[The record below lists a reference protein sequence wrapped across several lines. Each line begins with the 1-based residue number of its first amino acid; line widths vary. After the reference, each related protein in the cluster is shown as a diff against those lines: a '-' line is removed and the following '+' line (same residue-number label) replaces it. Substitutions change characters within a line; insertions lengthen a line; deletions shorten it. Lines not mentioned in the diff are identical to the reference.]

1 MFQYLNK
8 LSIIKPLILNI
19 FLVVTLLFFLS
30 CSKSDRSDLS
40 VSLTIGENG
49 AVLLSASAEGTIN
62 YRFSFEE
69 NAVYN
74 NSNGEIE
81 YIYNNKGNYTI
92 AVWAFF
98 DSNEESYSYQTIDV
112 EIKNATGNNSN
123 QSDNWIDSSE
133 EVTQYVGYSLIWNDE
148 FNYRGSP
155 SESKWHLQYI
165 PIDGNNWANNEKQ
178 HYTTR
183 KENSNVSNGTLKIIA
198 LREDF
203 TFNGNRKSYTSSRL
217 NSKFEF
223 QYGRVDVRAKL
234 PSEGGTWPAIWTL
247 GTNIN
252 EIGNFH
258 GDSFGSVGW
267 PKCGEIDLIE
277 QNGWNKSIAYGTFH
291 WTDSQTNEYS
301 NYGEQKNIS
310 NLNISSLTENF
321 HLYSLIWDASS
332 LKILIDDKHL
342 ISLSNSNRAPFDNP
356 HYILLNL
363 AMGGNLGGDIPQ
375 NFNKGQMEIDYVRVY
390 Q

>member
-1 MFQYLNK
+1 M
-8 LSIIKPLILNI
+8 
-19 FLVVTLLFFLS
+19 
-30 CSKSDRSDLS
+30 
-40 VSLTIGENG
+40 
-49 AVLLSASAEGTIN
+49 
-62 YRFSFEE
+62 
-69 NAVYN
+69 
-74 NSNGEIE
+74 
-81 YIYNNKGNYTI
+81 
-92 AVWAFF
+92 
-98 DSNEESYSYQTIDV
+98 
-112 EIKNATGNNSN
+112 
-123 QSDNWIDSSE
+123 
-133 EVTQYVGYSLIWNDE
+133 
-148 FNYRGSP
+148 
-155 SESKWHLQYI
+155 
-165 PIDGNNWANNEKQ
+165 
-178 HYTTR
+178 TR
-183 KENSNVSNGTLKIIA
+183 CVQG
-198 LREDF
+198 
-203 TFNGNRKSYTSSRL
+203 
-217 NSKFEF
+217 
-223 QYGRVDVRAKL
+223 V
-234 PSEGGTWPAIWTL
+234 IWTL

-252 EIGNFH
+252 ETGNFH

-310 NLNISSLTENF
+310 NMNISSLTENF

-332 LKILIDDKHL
+332 LKIFIDNKQL